1 MTWPHRDLAAFLGA
15 CGQETD
21 ARLALD
27 RFTASRAGTSIATV
41 RDALRF
47 MNGALLDRYC
57 AGLAAAGLDEREDIG
72 LRAAT

>member
-1 MTWPHRDLAAFLGA
+1 MTWPHRDLAALLGA

-21 ARLALD
+21 ARLALE
-27 RFTASRAGTSIATV
+27 RFTASRAGTTIATV

-57 AGLAAAGLDEREDIG
+57 AGLAAAGLDERQDIG